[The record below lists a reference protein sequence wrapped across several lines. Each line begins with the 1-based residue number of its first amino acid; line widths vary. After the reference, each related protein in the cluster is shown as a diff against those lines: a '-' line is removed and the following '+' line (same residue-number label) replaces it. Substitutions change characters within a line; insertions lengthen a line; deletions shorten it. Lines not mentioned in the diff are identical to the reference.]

1 MSIANQEMIRN
12 NNRRLVLEF
21 IINNPPVSRAALAK
35 QLSLTKATISNIVQE
50 LLEQH
55 FIQEIGSAQTSM
67 GRKPILLEFNK
78 SYGFALSLEIQPHRI
93 ISLVTNLKGEVQEIK
108 ELPFSPQ
115 ENLLQRLEQILNFY
129 AKENIAF
136 KNKIIGVS
144 IGIYGVV
151 QKNEILFT
159 PYYPLPES
167 GLGAHLQEIFKI
179 PVFVENEANL
189 SVLGEAAFH
198 HKYKNMIHINVH
210 EGIGMGILVN
220 GRLYKGRD
228 GYAGE
233 FGHTILF
240 PDGKPCPCG
249 NHGCFE
255 LYASQRAILEHY
267 AARQEKQT
275 VTIEEFLKDY
285 DAGLPLTYEVM
296 DLFVKYISIG
306 INNIINTF
314 NTDVIVLNSAF
325 SNHIPDI
332 SQRILEY
339 LAKHQNRDC
348 NIIPSKLGTF
358 SCLLG
363 GARVSIE
370 GFLDIHHLQ
379 IPCFP
384 SFSEVNTEH
393 S

>member
-78 SYGFALSLEIQPHRI
+78 SYGFALSLEIQPHQI
-93 ISLVTNLKGEVQEIK
+93 IALVTNLKGEVQEIK
-108 ELPFSPQ
+108 KIPFRPQ
-115 ENLLQRLEQILNFY
+115 DNLLQHLEQILNFY
-129 AKENIAF
+129 IRENTAF

-159 PYYPLPES
+159 PYYPLPDS
-167 GLGAHLQEIFKI
+167 GLGTHLQETFQI
-179 PVFVENEANL
+179 PVFVENEANF

-210 EGIGMGILVN
+210 DGIGMGILVN

-255 LYASQRAILEHY
+255 LYASQRAILENY
-267 AARQEKQT
+267 AARQKKE
-275 VTIEEFLKDY
+275 TITISEFLKDY
-285 DAGLPLTYEVM
+285 DASLPLANEMM

-314 NTDVIVLNSAF
+314 NTDIIVLNSAF

-332 SQRILEY
+332 NHRILEY
-339 LAKHQNRDC
+339 LARHQNRDC
-348 NIIPSKLGTF
+348 NIIPSKLGNL

-363 GARVSIE
+363 GARVSVE
-370 GFLDIHHLQ
+370 NFLDIHHLQ
-379 IPCFP
+379 IPCHLPF
-384 SFSEVNTEH
+384 
-393 S
+393 